1 MLIKDRNCD
10 CTIGLTFPV
19 NIPRDKSH
27 EGRGVLCSA
36 VTVSRCNK
44 MDVFCSAVTVS
55 RCNKMDVLFSAV
67 TVSRCNKMDVLCSAV
82 TVGRS

>member
-44 MDVFCSAVTVS
+44 MDVFSTLLKRFNCVVHVASNEIKKYKQYLQV
-55 RCNKMDVLFSAV
+55 RL
-67 TVSRCNKMDVLCSAV
+67 
-82 TVGRS
+82 